1 MAFTPAMMNVAAAIF
16 GYTYEL
22 DMPNG
27 IAHVFMDGVYSHTI
41 EVA

>member
-22 DMPNG
+22 DLVG
-27 IAHVFMDGVYSHTI
+27 GTAKVFMDGLYSHTI
-41 EVA
+41 AIA